1 MISIRSRQ
9 HHRLHENDGTHGERQ
24 AEEEGGAA
32 AHHAADQS
40 LRRGLRDR
48 GSNACIGETAFG
60 VENRPERITNIST
73 GYDWA
78 IDTRY
83 AIGEHKP

>member
-32 AHHAADQS
+32 AHHAAHES
-40 LRRGLRDR
+40 LRRGLRIAAATR
-48 GSNACIGETAFG
+48 ALAKPPSASKT
-60 VENRPERITNIST
+60 VQERITNIST

-83 AIGEHKP
+83 AIGAT